1 MGGVRGDG
9 NWRVF
14 NFLAYSI
21 IQKEEIETNIF
32 KENLKGNKGK
42 TKKYREKGKG
52 KEIFSKE
59 FRILNNKA
67 KACGNGTAYDEKQ
80 RKNRKIRLKSFGFE
94 NILLKLSK
102 WKSQIGS
109 ATQKKI
115 KLPIDN

>member
-1 MGGVRGDG
+1 MFVEMEP
-9 NWRVF
+9 
-14 NFLAYSI
+14 LTI
-21 IQKEEIETNIF
+21 K
-32 KENLKGNKGK
+32 
-42 TKKYREKGKG
+42 
-52 KEIFSKE
+52 
-59 FRILNNKA
+59 
-67 KACGNGTAYDEKQ
+67 KQ

>member
-1 MGGVRGDG
+1 MGKTKR
-9 NWRVF
+9 F
-14 NFLAYSI
+14 FI
-21 IQKEEIETNIF
+21 IQKEEIETKIF

-42 TKKYREKGKG
+42 TKKYRQKVK
-52 KEIFSKE
+52 KEILNKE
-59 FRILNNKA
+59 FRILNNKTIV
-67 KACGNGTAYDEKQ
+67 CGNGTAYDEKQ

-102 WKSQIGS
+102 WKSQIGN